1 MKLKSPVFLKIIVSL
16 LFVILLPLTGGA
28 QVTAKLERQI
38 IGIDETVRLIIEA
51 DGARNTISSINTET
65 LEKDFSI
72 LNRSSSS
79 NFRIING
86 SAKASKVWTLVLEAK
101 RTGTFTIP
109 PFAIGKEKS
118 NSLTLKVTD
127 STPETSSNN
136 QKSRDVFLEVTPLI
150 ETPAY
155 LQGQITVS
163 VKLFLKSQLRITDAS
178 LEDPEIEH
186 TIIKKLGKDLNYQ
199 TKRGGQSYQVIER
212 KYAIIAEDGDKIT
225 IPPLHFQAIRLQ
237 GGSRRFAG
245 DPFFGH
251 FSEQRKIRVKSQPL
265 TIALTPIPDEF
276 NGKLWLPALAMDIMD
291 NKDEVKE
298 LKIGE
303 PLTRTIQIEAL
314 GLTAEQLPEIEVT
327 APEGSKIY
335 LDQPELQTIVDNN
348 ALLHAVKRQSL
359 AFIPSQTGTFTL
371 PAITIKWWDV
381 VNLKQRLAT
390 LPEKKI
396 RVVNAKTGEVATPP
410 ADNPTIA
417 ANDPTKTGHEANISA
432 PSADGN
438 PKPVTEVANTTKIW
452 QTVSAIL
459 LLVWVITILL
469 WYRYSRR
476 LSYNGE
482 KQKKAATQQPAA
494 NRETIK
500 RACLD
505 RNPQS
510 AQQAILDWAISTWPQ
525 EATTNLKT
533 IAHKFNNPELNEVF
547 TDLEKALYSPDDTL
561 IWDGEKAWQK
571 LSVALKPGP
580 HPGRTSSQP
589 GKDALPPLYR

>member
-1 MKLKSPVFLKIIVSL
+1 MKIKSPVFLKIIVSL

-28 QVTAKLERQI
+28 QVTAKLERQV
-38 IGIDETVRLIIEA
+38 IGIDETVRVIIEA
-51 DGARNTISSINTET
+51 DGARNTISSINTEA
-65 LEKDFSI
+65 LEKEFSI

-109 PFAIGKEKS
+109 PFAVGKEKS

-127 STPETSSNN
+127 STPETSPSN
-136 QKSRDVFLEVTPLI
+136 QESRDVSLEVTPLM

-178 LEDPEIEH
+178 LDEPEVEH
-186 TIIKKLGKDLNYQ
+186 ATIKKLGKDLNYQ

-265 TIALTPIPDEF
+265 TIALTPIPKEF
-276 NGKLWLPALAMDIMD
+276 NGKVWLPARAMEIMD

-381 VNLKQRLAT
+381 VNLKQRLA
-390 LPEKKI
+390 
-396 RVVNAKTGEVATPP
+396 
-410 ADNPTIA
+410 
-417 ANDPTKTGHEANISA
+417 
-432 PSADGN
+432 
-438 PKPVTEVANTTKIW
+438 
-452 QTVSAIL
+452 
-459 LLVWVITILL
+459 
-469 WYRYSRR
+469 
-476 LSYNGE
+476 
-482 KQKKAATQQPAA
+482 
-494 NRETIK
+494 
-500 RACLD
+500 
-505 RNPQS
+505 
-510 AQQAILDWAISTWPQ
+510 
-525 EATTNLKT
+525 
-533 IAHKFNNPELNEVF
+533 
-547 TDLEKALYSPDDTL
+547 
-561 IWDGEKAWQK
+561 
-571 LSVALKPGP
+571 
-580 HPGRTSSQP
+580 
-589 GKDALPPLYR
+589 